1 MPHLRAMT
9 PAAAAGKAL
18 ALGTSLAC
26 KGHMSEAPARD
37 RSWAISVSLAAP
49 MVGGKTLDCARSDP
63 VKASRADHPR
73 GSPGE
78 PDVAQAIRAGGTHC
92 GHRRAP
98 HVPPGPT
105 SPAAWASPAGVVV
118 RPAHA
123 PAQRHPPYLRTPS
136 RLPIGSLRPKSRR
149 FRGTSASLPP
159 GRYAGRPGAQA
170 LPLAGVH
177 GSVLACRP
185 SSQSGADVATTLL

>member
-9 PAAAAGKAL
+9 PAAAGGKAL
-18 ALGTSLAC
+18 GLGTSLAC
-26 KGHMSEAPARD
+26 KGQTSEAPARD
-37 RSWAISVSLAAP
+37 RSWAISVSLAARAD
-49 MVGGKTLDCARSDP
+49 GGKALDCA
-63 VKASRADHPR
+63 
-73 GSPGE
+73 
-78 PDVAQAIRAGGTHC
+78 
-92 GHRRAP
+92 
-98 HVPPGPT
+98 GPT
-105 SPAAWASPAGVVV
+105 PGAAPASPTSRRRSAPVAPIAGIAAPPMSQPGSVGQPGRLVV

-149 FRGTSASLPP
+149 FRGTSASSPP
-159 GRYAGRPGAQA
+159 GRYAGCPGPQA